1 MIFSQ
6 GTGGGGG
13 GSTGAPTPSPTGAP
27 TPAPTA
33 APSPPTSPPNYEW
46 TDKDYLVNP
55 AIGQDTNT
63 QSGQIL
69 YFLLSNINITD
80 QSNIIVTR
88 LFV

>member
-27 TPAPTA
+27 TPASTA

-46 TDKDYLVNP
+46 TDKDYLVDP
-55 AIGQDTNT
+55 ATGQDANT
-63 QSGQIL
+63 QSGGIL
-69 YFLLSNINITD
+69 YFF
-80 QSNIIVTR
+80 IV
-88 LFV
+88 